1 MTTPSSSRASR
12 LRQRGPIASVMP
24 IAAALAAMV
33 GCHGSD
39 SAPAAHGAAAS
50 SAASAPGA
58 PDTWMNR
65 WHKETFD
72 GQDSRKLWDQFSR
85 AARAELSKPGADPS
99 DLNAKASALGAD
111 PETVFEFIRDQIT
124 LEPYAGVLRGA
135 RGTLAA
141 GAGNALDRALLAK
154 ELLRIAGIDSRLV
167 SGTLSEAQAD
177 TLLARFL
184 NSSQVP
190 KVLADLIAVPTES
203 DMKEQEATFAATFG
217 LPEKAAA
224 DLADH
229 ARDQARD
236 FWATTNA
243 QSSSQF
249 DSLAS
254 RLRQTSLKM
263 AVDAGPLTAMLKER
277 LRHHYWL
284 QVRDPSGGWSAFD
297 AAFADQHRGIA
308 HGSGAVVLTDAPDS
322 LYHKLDISLIYQ
334 SLTDGAPK
342 EDTVV
347 SGTYASADA
356 LFQSIAFHI
365 QPTDLGADAH
375 AILAMDT
382 KTKIT
387 TLRSARRFQGLLLA
401 GDKVTAGRKFDFE
414 GNTYDATSGPLL
426 KPAGGT
432 FADALGGAESPLQF
446 VELRV
451 VMRLT
456 GPGREPMVQ
465 NRTLVTGADLAS
477 GHLVPPILEWEILLQ
492 PQWIP
497 GDFVA
502 LRTLAQVVATGDA
515 VMRAAK
521 GDRSLANVR
530 SPTSASPLTLQM
542 ALLRQKAAASILA
555 AQSGVRAFIDA
566 PMLTITGHH
575 LTGIDSTQ
583 GVITAGRT
591 FDIVENGVRYV
602 PTSEAAATTAFEAAL
617 KQGVADCTLEDRIL
631 RENYPRA
638 VPKSAMTVV
647 QQAER
652 EKRSVLL
659 AKTQDIDALRSTG
672 VTETDINWIHDN
684 EPPDSRLVVA
694 TTTDGLDAWWSV
706 RPTGT
711 TILRTNG
718 GRGQA
723 QVEYI
728 VPLVDAVM
736 MELCAFEVLDVIREK
751 VETGKVEAGAGI
763 AAFLCF
769 TNMVGGKLIVAGIGH
784 GAGILAIE
792 STFLGIDIF
801 EYFTL
806 HAMFD

>member
-1 MTTPSSSRASR
+1 MR
-12 LRQRGPIASVMP
+12 
-24 IAAALAAMV
+24 
-33 GCHGSD
+33 
-39 SAPAAHGAAAS
+39 
-50 SAASAPGA
+50 
-58 PDTWMNR
+58 R

-72 GQDSRKLWDQFSR
+72 GQDPRKLWDQFSH
-85 AARAELSKPGADPS
+85 AARAQLSKPGADPS
-99 DLNAKASALGAD
+99 DLNAKAGALGAD
-111 PETVFEFIRDQIT
+111 PEAVFEFIRDQIT

-141 GAGNALDRALLAK
+141 GAGNSVDRALLAK

-167 SGTLSEAQAD
+167 SGTLSDAQAD

-190 KVLADLIAVPTES
+190 KVLADLIAVPTDA
-203 DMKEQEATFAATFG
+203 DMKEQEAAFAATFG

-224 DLADH
+224 ELADH
-229 ARDQARD
+229 ARGQARD
-236 FWATTNA
+236 FWAATDA
-243 QSSSQF
+243 QSSRQF

-254 RLRQTSLKM
+254 RLRQTSLRM
-263 AVDAGPLTAMLKER
+263 AVDAGSLTATLKER

-284 QVRDPSGGWSAFD
+284 QVRDPSGSWSAFD
-297 AAFADQHRGIA
+297 AAFADPQRGTT
-308 HGSGAVVLTDAPDS
+308 HGSHAVVLSEAPDS
-322 LYHKLDISLIYQ
+322 LYHKLVFSLIYQ
-334 SLTDGAPK
+334 SMADGAAK

-347 SGTYASADA
+347 SGTYPSADA
-356 LFQSIAFHI
+356 LFQAITFHI
-365 QPTDLGADAH
+365 QPTDLGADAN
-375 AILAMDT
+375 AVLAMDA
-382 KTKIT
+382 KTKVA
-387 TLRSARRFQGLLLA
+387 TLRNAKRFQGLLLA
-401 GDKVTAGRKFDFE
+401 GGRVTAGRKFDFE
-414 GNTYDATSGPLL
+414 GNTYDPTSGPLL

-465 NRTLVTGADLAS
+465 TRTIVTGADLAS
-477 GHLVPPILEWEILLQ
+477 GHFVPPILEWEILLQ

-502 LRTLAQVVATGDA
+502 FRTLNQVLNTGDA
-515 VMRAAK
+515 VVRAAK
-521 GDRSLANVR
+521 GDKSLANVR

-542 ALLRQKAAASILA
+542 AVLRQKAAASILA
-555 AQSGVRAFIDA
+555 AHGGVRAFIDA

-583 GVITAGRT
+583 SVIAAGRS

-602 PTSEAAATTAFEAAL
+602 PTSDSAASTAFDAAL
-617 KQGVADCTLEDRIL
+617 RQGVADCTLEDRIL
-631 RENYPRA
+631 TENYPRA
-638 VPKSAMTVV
+638 VAKSAMTILH
-647 QQAER
+647 QAEL
-652 EKRSVLL
+652 ENRSVLL

-694 TTTDGLDAWWSV
+694 TTTNGLDVWWSV
-706 RPTGT
+706 QPTGA

-728 VPLVDAVM
+728 AQLVDAVM
-736 MELCAFEVLDVIREK
+736 MELCAFEVLDVVRQK
-751 VETGKVEAGAGI
+751 VQTGEVEAGAGI
-763 AAFLCF
+763 SAFLCF
-769 TNMVGGKLIVAGIGH
+769 TNMATGKLIVAGIGH

-792 STFLGIDIF
+792 GTFLGTDIF
-801 EYFTL
+801 EYFL
-806 HAMFD
+806 MHAMFD